1 MARVYAAAADLQDYT
16 GQAPPADAD
25 QLLTRA
31 TRMLEAQVLRMCWYD
46 VDADGMPTN
55 ATVLEAIRRAVC
67 AQVQWWGELGD
78 SIGAAGVG
86 WGSVAIGSVNLGRS
100 VTSVSGSDSAA
111 RQIAPQVWDELQ
123 SPDFTEDVFRLGA
136 VCSW

>member
-1 MARVYAAAADLQDYT
+1 MARVYATAADYQGYT
-16 GQAPPADAD
+16 GQDPPADVD
-25 QLLTRA
+25 QLLARA

-86 WGSVAIGSVNLGRS
+86 WGSVGIGSVSLSR
-100 VTSVSGSDSAA
+100 SGSASGSASAA
-111 RQIAPQVWDELQ
+111 REIAPQVGDELR
-123 SPDFTEDVFRLGA
+123 SPDLIPEIFRLGA
-136 VCSW
+136 VCW